1 MFGKFKQI
9 LEPLHE
15 TTTAMTITVKELA
28 DRLSMHPS
36 NFTKMGKSVSDVF
49 EKEELIRF
57 LESRRAPKGAWKAEK
72 ALLADRFWRELM
84 GYELAPEPLPI
95 KTENEPERKAITIT
109 PRLIT
114 AWLYIPAAAATIASV
129 NNMHLIFYHITSG
142 ETFTAWVFTAVF
154 AGSAFCFIASGSTWL
169 PIQIVTWFTILFE
182 AFCNLTGV
190 YYGMLGKTGTPTRFL
205 GMVTD
210 IFNSGTHMTA
220 ICLGVFMALI
230 IASVQIVSF
239 KSIINHAIH
248 NRSQAAQSA

>member
-1 MFGKFKQI
+1 MQ
-9 LEPLHE
+9 E
-15 TTTAMTITVKELA
+15 TTAAMTITVKELA
-28 DRLSMHPS
+28 GRLNMHPS

-57 LESRRAPKGAWKAEK
+57 LEARRIAKGAWRADKAR
-72 ALLADRFWRELM
+72 LADIFWRELM
-84 GYELAPEPLPI
+84 GHEIPPEPLPI
-95 KTENEPERKAITIT
+95 QQVEPLKETDRKALAILPTLNIW
-109 PRLIT
+109 
-114 AWLYIPAAAATIASV
+114 WLYVPAAAATIASV
-129 NNMHLIFYHITSG
+129 NNMHLIFWHITSG

-210 IFNSGTHMTA
+210 IFNSGTHLTA
-220 ICLGVFMALI
+220 IILGLFMALI

-239 KSIINHAIH
+239 KSIINHAVH
-248 NRSQAAQSA
+248 NRNQTPQPT